1 MRSSARHTVAAAVII
16 LTVAACGD
24 SDTDTDLTGPVDGVD
39 TTSQPARSP
48 EGTTGGEFCEAM
60 AHLIE
65 LLAPSGPTSP
75 HDTEAIFTE
84 AATWF
89 AQADGAAPDVLDADF
104 HNYAAAYDEYTHYL
118 STVDFNLDA
127 VFATPEGE
135 QLAIDTSHT
144 MTPTIVEYV
153 TGTCGLS
160 FGEETHEPPEADP
173 NQP

>member
-1 MRSSARHTVAAAVII
+1 MRSRARHTVAAAVII
-16 LTVAACGD
+16 LAVAACSD
-24 SDTDTDLTGPVDGVD
+24 SDADLTGAVDGVD
-39 TTSQPARSP
+39 TTSRPARSP
-48 EGTTGGEFCEAM
+48 EGAAGGEFCDAM
-60 AHLIE
+60 SHLVV

-75 HDTEAIFTE
+75 HDTEATFTE

-89 AQADGAAPDVLDADF
+89 AQADGAAPDELAADF
-104 HNYAAAYDEYTHYL
+104 HHYAAAYDEYTHYL
-118 STVDFNLDA
+118 STVGFNLDA

-160 FGEETHEPPEADP
+160 FGEETHEPPEANP

>member
-1 MRSSARHTVAAAVII
+1 MRSSARRTVAAAVII
-16 LTVAACGD
+16 LAVAACGD
-24 SDTDTDLTGPVDGVD
+24 SDTDTDLTGAGAGID
-39 TTSQPARSP
+39 TTTQPARSP

-60 AHLIE
+60 AHLIV

-75 HDTEAIFTE
+75 DETQAIFTE

-89 AQADGAAPDVLDADF
+89 ARAEGAAPDELAADF
-104 HNYAAAYDEYTHYL
+104 RNYAAAYDEYTNYL

-127 VFATPEGE
+127 VFATPEGQ

-144 MTPTIVEYV
+144 MTPTIVRYV

-160 FGEETHEPPEADP
+160 FGEETHEPPEG
-173 NQP
+173 